1 MCSADAALGR
11 PLGAGTIQ
19 NSRRLLDDVVLVA
32 ITRVAITQAGSD
44 LYSLFVEPVCTK
56 YREQA

>member
-1 MCSADAALGR
+1 MRFEDGFWVPER
-11 PLGAGTIQ
+11 PHI
-19 NSRRLLDDVVLVA
+19 RHLLDDVVLVA

-56 YREQA
+56 YRVQA